1 MTIKRLKLFLAWS
14 DVDIIKIVRE
24 TGDRTSKA
32 EMIKEFNWMEGV
44 SPYEQFLRDDEINH
58 LIVED
63 DYGIA
68 FGYLSCIS
76 AKILTIYVY

>member
-1 MTIKRLKLFLAWS
+1 MKMVKLKLFLAWS
-14 DVDIIKIVRE
+14 DVDIIKIVRD

-32 EMIKEFNWMEGV
+32 EMIKDYNWREGI
-44 SPYEQFLRDDEINH
+44 SPFEQFLRDDEINS

-68 FGYLSCIS
+68 FGYLSS
-76 AKILTIYVY
+76 VDERILTIYVY